1 MSGYA
6 VVSIALRPPRKCST
20 LGDGIVI
27 FGVAFVVF
35 FRNLKSSTKIGCGR
49 DSLPVI
55 FTPGGVHSISPCSE
69 WNLIGIPGVCSTF
82 AKSHTKSMCH
92 RPRRNS
98 PSVTDKVPRSE
109 EHTSELQSPCNLV
122 CRLLL

>member
-55 FTPGGVHSISPCSE
+55 FTPGGVHSILPWGE
-69 WNLIGIPGVCSTF
+69 RNLIGDRRGIPKRTVAHGRRVRLRERREDAGDSEQGTIAKVRDRMDS
-82 AKSHTKSMCH
+82 AKSADH
-92 RPRRNS
+92 R
-98 PSVTDKVPRSE
+98 
-109 EHTSELQSPCNLV
+109 
-122 CRLLL
+122 